1 MPSKSLQNST
11 GVSKFFH
18 SIHEWKSLDI
28 LICWHFQ
35 RQNVKERKVV
45 KQMNFESTRLRLTE
59 IKPVLMEDEQEM
71 GM

>member
-18 SIHEWKSLDI
+18 SIHECESLDI